1 MDYQDEQQSAL
12 SIALHRK
19 NNEVVN
25 LLINHPNTKIKI
37 NIFTKAKM
45 FFTPWS
51 MKTKAL
57 KKYEDNQASQKLDT
71 LLRGEK

>member
-1 MDYQDEQQSAL
+1 
-12 SIALHRK
+12 
-19 NNEVVN
+19 
-25 LLINHPNTKIKI
+25 
-37 NIFTKAKM
+37 M